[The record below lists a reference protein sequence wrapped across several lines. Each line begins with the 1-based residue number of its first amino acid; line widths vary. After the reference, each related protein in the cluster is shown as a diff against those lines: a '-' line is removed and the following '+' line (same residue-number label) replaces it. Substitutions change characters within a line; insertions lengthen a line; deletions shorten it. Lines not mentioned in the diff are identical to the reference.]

1 MANIQILHAFGAR
14 QVVEKLHGK
23 AFSFL
28 DSDKKYAALR
38 ADASHNNTGE

>member
-1 MANIQILHAFGAR
+1 MANIQILHPFRGR
-14 QVVEKLHGK
+14 RVVEKLHGK

-38 ADASHNNTGE
+38 TDASHNNTGE